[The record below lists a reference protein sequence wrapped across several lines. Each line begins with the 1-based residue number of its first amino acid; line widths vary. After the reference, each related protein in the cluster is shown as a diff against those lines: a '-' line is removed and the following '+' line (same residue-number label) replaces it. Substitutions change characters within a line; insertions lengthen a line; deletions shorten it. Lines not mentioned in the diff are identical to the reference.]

1 MRSGT
6 NSRDSV
12 TRKSVFIDKTSLYA
26 TVGASALLI
35 ASAAYAQEAP
45 GGLVESVTVSSSR
58 ITTAGFNAPTPTTVL
73 GSDFIENQAKDN
85 IFNTVQ
91 QLPSLMGSTGQQNG
105 VNGTSGGTNG
115 LLSFALFGLG
125 PIRTL
130 TLLDGERFSPAN
142 VTGVPD
148 ISEFPQILIQRVDV
162 VTGGASASWGSDAV
176 AGVVNFITD
185 KKFVGFKANISSGLS
200 TYGDNATA
208 TFQVAAGTSFA
219 GGRGH
224 FEVAAEFSH
233 MDGVEGGWQN
243 LTCCGGKFDDS
254 LSGGRN
260 WFIEATR
267 LQYGSPAAT
276 PAGQPQYFNTANG
289 QQNQLGRYGLINAGP
304 LAGTAF
310 GLNGTTYAFNY
321 GTGLTGVN
329 IYTGLGGSPQGV
341 PIRNPLASGAGS
353 PSTPGNITNCIVQFC
368 VGGENDNQTG
378 SGVTLAIPLT
388 RGNVYTRLSYDLTSD
403 VEVFMT
409 MNWSEVG
416 TSNIPNPDAWLGS
429 LPGISGGTGQNY
441 NPASGTN
448 PFNNT
453 NPFYATVLTNSVV
466 SNSPFN
472 PGQLLQAPGIQC
484 GNAPGG
490 PNAFLPAS
498 VQAACLSTGTNSFS
512 LGSLYYGLGPQD
524 VYTNRVNRRYVGGAD
539 GRFHLLD
546 TEWTWQGYYEHGEND
561 TNIHVRGITLK
572 PYLYAAIDSVQV
584 TSANQATYASV
595 NAPLGSIVCRSVAA
609 IQEGCVPLNPFGAP
623 ISQAQKNWVYGGD
636 KWGPGPIQLSHQMQ
650 DMADF
655 SISGAPIE
663 DWAGKVSVA
672 FGASWRQEA
681 YDVRGDGA
689 GNGTIGGSG
698 NAPGSPCNDPLL
710 NCLNGTNWYAGS
722 FHNGQGNYHVL
733 EGFLEFNVPLI
744 DTPVIGSANLNIA
757 GRHARYSTA
766 GDANT
771 WKVGLTWET
780 PLDGLRLRALQSR
793 DIRAPNLGELFAAP
807 VTANGSSTVPAANG
821 NPAQN
826 IQVIQGTLGNPALKP
841 ERSTNT
847 QLGFV
852 IQPSWLQGWQFSLD
866 YYRIYLA
873 GQIATVPQQTNVNNC
888 ILLNLPQYCSAIITA
903 PGTTPF
909 TFPPQWLQVNTQFF
923 NVASTVTDGFNLE
936 TSYRFSLEDW
946 DMMSIP
952 GSWTIRALATYVSKF
967 IQNPGVTGGIV
978 ENFAGKNDSNNF
990 NTPHMKLFAT
1000 QSYQAENWQM
1010 TVTERWISQ
1019 GRHNLNWIQCTPGSC
1034 PTPTLTNPTINDNH
1048 VPGIIYF
1055 DIGGS
1060 VDINDHWKLYAQV
1073 DNLLNKSP
1081 PPQYDNSQN
1090 PTNDGTNP
1098 FLYDVIGRMF
1108 HVGVR
1113 IND

>member
-1 MRSGT
+1 MY
-6 NSRDSV
+6 SRNNAGNPSSV
-12 TRKSVFIDKTSLYA
+12 TPVFARKFALFA
-26 TVGASALLI
+26 TAGLSALAI
-35 ASAAYAQEAP
+35 ASAAYAQEAAS
-45 GGLVESVTVSSSR
+45 GAIESVTVSSSR

-73 GSDFIENQAKDN
+73 GADFIENQAKDN

-130 TLLDGERFSPAN
+130 TLLDGQRFSPAN

-185 KKFVGFKANISSGLS
+185 KKFVGFKANVSAGLS
-200 TYGDNATA
+200 TYGDNAT
-208 TFQVAAGTSFA
+208 TTIQMAAGTSFA

-224 FEVAAEFSH
+224 FEIAGEFSH
-233 MDGVEGGWQN
+233 MDGVEGGWKN

-254 LSGGRN
+254 LSGGRS

-267 LQYGSPAAT
+267 LQYASPAAT

-289 QQNQLGRYGLINAGP
+289 QQNQLGRYGLINSGP
-304 LAGTAF
+304 LMGTAF
-310 GLNGTTYAFNY
+310 GPNGSTYAFNY
-321 GTGLTGVN
+321 GTGIAGVN
-329 IYTGLGGSPQGV
+329 IYTGLGGTLQGL
-341 PIRNPLASGAGS
+341 PNKDGSAG
-353 PSTPGNITNCIVQFC
+353 TPGTVKNCIVQFC
-368 VGGENDNQTG
+368 IGGENDNQTG

-388 RGNVYTRLSYDLTSD
+388 RGNVYTRLSYDLTSNT
-403 VEVFMT
+403 EVFMT
-409 MNWSEVG
+409 LNWSEVG

-429 LPGISGGTGQNY
+429 LPGIGGGSAQ
-441 NPASGTN
+441 S
-448 PFNNT
+448 NT
-453 NPFYATVLTNSVV
+453 SALALTNSVL
-466 SNSPFN
+466 SNGSFN

-490 PNAFLPAS
+490 ANAFLPAS
-498 VQAACLSTGTNSFS
+498 VQAACLSNNITSFS

-539 GRFHLLD
+539 GRFHALD
-546 TEWTWQGYYEHGEND
+546 TEWIWQGYYEHGEND

-584 TSANQATYASV
+584 TAANQATYSTV
-595 NAPLGSIVCRSVAA
+595 NAPLGAIVCRSVVA
-609 IQEGCVPLNPFGAP
+609 IQQGCIPLNPFGAP
-623 ISQAQKNWVYGGD
+623 ITQAQQNWVYGGNN
-636 KWGPGPIQLSHQMQ
+636 WGPGPIQLSHQMQ

-655 SISGAPIE
+655 SISGAPFE
-663 DWAGKVSVA
+663 DWAGKVSMA
-672 FGASWRQEA
+672 IGASWRQEA

-698 NAPGSPCNDPLL
+698 GAPGSACNDPLL

-744 DTPVIGSANLNIA
+744 DSPAWGNANLNIA

-793 DIRAPNLGELFAAP
+793 DIRAPNLSELFAAP
-807 VTANGSSTVPAANG
+807 VTANGSSTVPAVNG

-826 IQVIQGTLGNPALKP
+826 IQVIQGTLGNPLLKP

-847 QLGFV
+847 QIGFV
-852 IQPSWLQGWQFSLD
+852 MQPSWLPGWQFSLD

-873 GQIATVPQQTNVNNC
+873 GQIATVPQQNNVNNC
-888 ILLNLPQYCSAIITA
+888 MLLNLAQYCSAIITA
-903 PGTTPF
+903 SGTTPF

-936 TSYRFSLEDW
+936 TSYRFSLDDW
-946 DMMSIP
+946 DVMPIP
-952 GSWTIRALATYVSKF
+952 GSWTVRALATYVSKF
-967 IQNPGVTGGIV
+967 IQNPGIPGGIT
-978 ENFAGKNDSNNF
+978 ENYAGKNDSNNF

-1000 QSYQAENWQM
+1000 QGYQADNWQL
-1010 TVTERWISQ
+1010 TLTERWISP
-1019 GRHNLNWIQCTPGSC
+1019 GKHNNNWIQCVPGSC
-1034 PTPTLTNPTINDNH
+1034 PVPTLTNPTINDNH

-1060 VDINDHWKLYAQV
+1060 VDINEHWKIYAQV

-1090 PTNDGTNP
+1090 PTNDGANP

-1113 IND
+1113 VTD